1 MDLMLFINMVNFHTI
16 NIQINNMNKN
26 NKLIF
31 LLNISIII
39 LVSLSVITVYFKD
52 NINKNLFN
60 NLIIIYGLA
69 YASIIITAII
79 LGIILII
86 NKK

>member
-1 MDLMLFINMVNFHTI
+1 MVNFHTI